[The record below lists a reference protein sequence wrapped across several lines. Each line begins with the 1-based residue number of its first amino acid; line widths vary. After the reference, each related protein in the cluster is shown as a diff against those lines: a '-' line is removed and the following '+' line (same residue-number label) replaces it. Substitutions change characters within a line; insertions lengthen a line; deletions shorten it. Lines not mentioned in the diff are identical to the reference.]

1 MTETWLL
8 RNLRAVRGRAYPR
21 IVGANREPS
30 WVFFDVVLPL
40 LTVAAYAYIYKFMD
54 APSEFVGF
62 VILGGAMTAFWLNI
76 LWSMASQLYWE
87 KETGNL
93 SLFMMAPI
101 SRMSILAGMAVG
113 GLFFTTLR
121 AASTMIIGVVVFGI
135 VLSLAQPLMLILIFV
150 VTMIAL
156 YGMGMMFASLYL
168 MFGREAYHV
177 SNLMT
182 EPIYLVSGFYF
193 PVRPALGFWAAAGAS
208 VIPITLGLDALRQLL
223 YPLTAAQY
231 QFLPVDVELV
241 ILSVLC
247 VVFIV
252 LSKLSLDYME
262 KLGKSTGRLTLRW
275 Q

>member
-1 MTETWLL
+1 VRDGWIVQ
-8 RNLRAVRGRAYPR
+8 NLRAVRGRAYPR
-21 IVGANREPS
+21 ILGAQREPS
-30 WVFFDVVLPL
+30 WLFFDIVLPL
-40 LTVAAYAYIYKFMD
+40 LTVAAYVYVYKFMN
-54 APSEFVGF
+54 APEEFIGF

-93 SLFMMAPI
+93 SLFLIAPV

-121 AASTMIIGVVVFGI
+121 AGSTLLIGIAVFG
-135 VLSLAQPLMLILIFV
+135 VALSLSSPVMLVTVFV

-168 MFGREAYHV
+168 MFGREAYHM
-177 SNLMT
+177 SSLLT
-182 EPIYLVSGFYF
+182 EPIYLASGFYF
-193 PVRPALGFWAAAGAS
+193 PVKALGFWAAAGAS
-208 VIPITLGLDALRQLL
+208 IIPITLGLDALRQLF
-223 YPLTAAQY
+223 YPSSSGEY
-231 QFLPVDVELV
+231 GFLPVEFELAV
-241 ILSVLC
+241 LAGLSVL
-247 VVFIV
+247 FII

-262 KLGKSTGRLTLRW
+262 KMGKSTGRLTLRW

>member
-40 LTVAAYAYIYKFMD
+40 LTVAAYAYIYKFMN
-54 APSEFVGF
+54 APSEFIGF

-121 AASTMIIGVVVFGI
+121 AASTMIIGIVVFGI
-135 VLSLAQPLMLILIFV
+135 VLSLSSPVMLVVVLI

-168 MFGREAYHV
+168 MFGREAYHM

-182 EPIYLVSGFYF
+182 EPVYLASGFYF
-193 PVRPALGFWAAAGAS
+193 PVKELGFWAAAGAS
-208 VIPITLGLDALRQLL
+208 LIPMTLGLDALRQIL
-223 YPLTAAQY
+223 YPSSAELY
-231 QFLPVDVELV
+231 QFLPVTTEVA
-241 ILSVLC
+241 ILAVLC
-247 VVFIV
+247 VVFIL

-262 KLGKSTGRLTLRW
+262 KLGKATGRLTLRW

>member
-1 MTETWLL
+1 VRESWIVQ
-8 RNLRAVRGRAYPR
+8 NLRAVRGRAYPR
-21 IVGANREPS
+21 ILGAQREPS
-30 WVFFDVVLPL
+30 WLFFDIVLPL
-40 LTVAAYAYIYKFMD
+40 LTVAAYVYVYKFMN
-54 APSEFVGF
+54 APEEFVGF

-93 SLFMMAPI
+93 SLFLIAPV

-121 AASTMIIGVVVFGI
+121 AGSTLIIGIVVFS
-135 VLSLAQPLMLILIFV
+135 VTLSLSSPIMLVMVFV

-168 MFGREAYHV
+168 MFGREAYHM
-177 SNLMT
+177 SSLLT
-182 EPIYLVSGFYF
+182 EPIYLASGFYF
-193 PVRPALGFWAAAGAS
+193 PVKALGFWAAAGAS
-208 VIPITLGLDALRQLL
+208 IIPITLGLDGLRQLF
-223 YPLTAAQY
+223 YPSSSAEY
-231 QFLPVDVELV
+231 GFLSVELELAV
-241 ILSVLC
+241 LAGLSVL
-247 VVFIV
+247 FLI

-262 KLGKSTGRLTLRW
+262 KMGKKTGRLTLRW

>member
-1 MTETWLL
+1 MTETWLF
-8 RNLRAVRGRAYPR
+8 RNMRAVRGRAYPR
-21 IVGANREPS
+21 IIGSTREPS

-40 LTVAAYAYIYKFMD
+40 LTVSAYAYIYKFMR
-54 APSEFVGF
+54 APEEFVGF

-87 KETGNL
+87 KEIGNL
-93 SLFMMAPI
+93 SLYLMAPI

-113 GLFFTTLR
+113 GLFETTLR
-121 AASTMIIGVVVFGI
+121 ATSTLVIGIVVFGI
-135 VLSLAQPLMLILIFV
+135 ALSLSSPVMLIVVFV

-168 MFGREAYHV
+168 LFGREAYHM

-182 EPIYLVSGFYF
+182 EPIYLASGFYF
-193 PVRPALGFWAAAGAS
+193 PVKALGFWAAAGS
-208 VIPITLGLDALRQLL
+208 SIIPITLGLDALRQLF
-223 YPLTAAQY
+223 YPASVSEY
-231 QFLPVDVELV
+231 GFLPIVTETL
-241 ILSVLC
+241 ILAALC

-262 KLGKSTGRLTLRW
+262 KLGKTSGRLTLRW

>member
-1 MTETWLL
+1 VSESWVIQ
-8 RNLRAVRGRAYPR
+8 NLRAVRGRAYPR
-21 IVGANREPS
+21 ILGAQREPS
-30 WVFFDVVLPL
+30 WIFFDVVLPL
-40 LTVAAYAYIYKFMD
+40 LGVAAYVYVYKFMN

-93 SLFMMAPI
+93 SLYLIAPV
-101 SRMSILAGMAVG
+101 SRLSILAGMAVG

-121 AASTMIIGVVVFGI
+121 ASSTLIIGIVVFS
-135 VLSLAQPLMLILIFV
+135 VTLSLSSPIMLIAIFT

-168 MFGREAYHV
+168 LFGREAYHM
-177 SNLMT
+177 SSLMT
-182 EPIYLVSGFYF
+182 EPIYLASGFYF
-193 PVRPALGFWAAAGAS
+193 PVKALGYWAAAGAS
-208 VIPITLGLDALRQLL
+208 IIPITLGLDGLRQLF
-223 YPLTAAQY
+223 YPSTSAEY
-231 QFLPVDVELV
+231 GFLPVELELAMLAG
-241 ILSVLC
+241 LSVL
-247 VVFIV
+247 FIF

-262 KLGKSTGRLTLRW
+262 KLGKTTGRLTLRW

>member
-1 MTETWLL
+1 MTESWLK

-30 WVFFDVVLPL
+30 WVFFDVALPL

-54 APSEFVGF
+54 APKDFIGF

-93 SLFMMAPI
+93 SLFLIAPI
-101 SRMSILAGMAVG
+101 SRMSVLAGMAVG

-121 AASTMIIGVVVFGI
+121 AGSTLIIGVVVFG
-135 VLSLAQPLMLILIFV
+135 VALALTDPLMLILIFV
-150 VTMIAL
+150 VTMISL

-182 EPIYLVSGFYF
+182 EPIYLASGFYF
-193 PVRPALGFWAAAGAS
+193 PVRQLGFWAAAGAS
-208 VIPITLGLDALRQLL
+208 VIPITLGLDAMRQLFFASGTE
-223 YPLTAAQY
+223 YA
-231 QFLPVDVELV
+231 FLPIEAEAL
-241 ILSVLC
+241 ILALLS

-252 LSKLSLDYME
+252 LSKYSLDYME
-262 KLGKSTGRLTLRW
+262 NLGKATGRLTLRW

>member
-21 IVGANREPS
+21 IIGSSREPS
-30 WVFFDVVLPL
+30 WLLFDIALPL

-54 APSEFVGF
+54 APKEFVGF

-121 AASTMIIGVVVFGI
+121 AASTMVIGIVVFGI
-135 VLSLAQPLMLILIFV
+135 VLNLSQPLMLILVFV

-182 EPIYLVSGFYF
+182 EPIYLASGLYF
-193 PVRPALGFWAAAGAS
+193 PVKALGFWAAAGAS
-208 VIPITLGLDALRQLL
+208 VIPMTLGLDALRQLF
-223 YPLTAAQY
+223 YPATGAEY
-231 QFLPVDVELV
+231 QFLPVDLELA
-241 ILSVLC
+241 ILAVLC
-247 VVFIV
+247 IVFII

-262 KLGKSTGRLTLRW
+262 KLGKSSGRLTLRW

>member
-1 MTETWLL
+1 MSESWVIQ
-8 RNLRAVRGRAYPR
+8 NLRAVRGRAYPR
-21 IVGANREPS
+21 ILGAQREPS
-30 WVFFDVVLPL
+30 WIFFDVVLPL
-40 LTVAAYAYIYKFMD
+40 LGVAAYVYVYKFMN

-93 SLFMMAPI
+93 SLYLIAPV
-101 SRMSILAGMAVG
+101 SRLSILAGMAVG

-121 AASTMIIGVVVFGI
+121 ASSTLIIGIVVFS
-135 VLSLAQPLMLILIFV
+135 VTLSLSSPIMLIAIFT

-168 MFGREAYHV
+168 LFGREAYHM
-177 SNLMT
+177 SSLMT
-182 EPIYLVSGFYF
+182 EPIYLASGFYF
-193 PVRPALGFWAAAGAS
+193 PVKALGYWAAAGAS
-208 VIPITLGLDALRQLL
+208 IIPITLGLDGLRQLF
-223 YPLTAAQY
+223 YPSTSAEY
-231 QFLPVDVELV
+231 GFLPVELELAMLAG
-241 ILSVLC
+241 LSVL
-247 VVFIV
+247 FIF

-262 KLGKSTGRLTLRW
+262 KLGKTTGRLTLRW

>member
-8 RNLRAVRGRAYPR
+8 RNMRAVRGRAYPR
-21 IVGANREPS
+21 IVGSNREPS
-30 WVFFDVVLPL
+30 WVFFDIALPL
-40 LTVAAYAYIYKFMD
+40 LTVAAYVYIYQYLN
-54 APSEFVGF
+54 APKEFVGF

-121 AASTMIIGVVVFGI
+121 AASTMIIGIVVFGI
-135 VLSLAQPLMLILIFV
+135 TLSLSQPLMLILIFV

-182 EPIYLVSGFYF
+182 EPIYLASGFYF
-193 PVRPALGFWAAAGAS
+193 PVKFLGFWAAAGGS
-208 VIPITLGLDALRQLL
+208 IIPITLGLDALRQLL
-223 YPLTAAQY
+223 YPETGDLY
-231 QFLPVDVELV
+231 QFLPVTTELAV
-241 ILSVLC
+241 LSVLC

-252 LSKLSLDYME
+252 LSKLSLDFME
-262 KLGKSTGRLTLRW
+262 KLGKQTGRLTLRW

>member
-1 MTETWLL
+1 MTESWLK

-30 WVFFDVVLPL
+30 WVFFDVALPL

-54 APSEFVGF
+54 APKDFIGF

-93 SLFMMAPI
+93 SLFLIAPI
-101 SRMSILAGMAVG
+101 SRMSVLAGMAVG

-121 AASTMIIGVVVFGI
+121 AGSTLIIGIVVFG
-135 VLSLAQPLMLILIFV
+135 VALALTDPFMLILIFV
-150 VTMIAL
+150 VTMISL

-182 EPIYLVSGFYF
+182 EPIYLASGFYF
-193 PVRPALGFWAAAGAS
+193 PVRQLGFWAAAGAS
-208 VIPITLGLDALRQLL
+208 VIPITLGLDAMRQLFFASGTE
-223 YPLTAAQY
+223 YA
-231 QFLPVDVELV
+231 FLPIEAEAL
-241 ILSVLC
+241 ILALLS

-252 LSKLSLDYME
+252 LSKYSLDYME
-262 KLGKSTGRLTLRW
+262 NLGKATGRLTLRW

>member
-1 MTETWLL
+1 VRDGWVVQ
-8 RNLRAVRGRAYPR
+8 NLRAVRGRAYPR
-21 IVGANREPS
+21 ILGAQREPS
-30 WVFFDVVLPL
+30 WLFFDIVLPL
-40 LTVAAYAYIYKFMD
+40 LTVAAYVYVYKFMN
-54 APSEFVGF
+54 APEEFVGF

-93 SLFMMAPI
+93 SLFLIAPV

-121 AASTMIIGVVVFGI
+121 AGSTLLIGIVVFG
-135 VLSLAQPLMLILIFV
+135 VALSLSSPVMLVTVFV

-168 MFGREAYHV
+168 MFGREAYHM
-177 SNLMT
+177 SSLLT
-182 EPIYLVSGFYF
+182 EPIYLASGFYF
-193 PVRPALGFWAAAGAS
+193 PVKALGFWAAAGAS
-208 VIPITLGLDALRQLL
+208 IIPITLGLDALRQLF
-223 YPLTAAQY
+223 YPSSSGEY
-231 QFLPVDVELV
+231 GFLPVEFELAV
-241 ILSVLC
+241 LSGLSVL
-247 VVFIV
+247 FII

-262 KLGKSTGRLTLRW
+262 KMGKSTGRLTLRW